1 MFGAE
6 YKLVANA
13 TVLTA
18 DDVREREIR
27 ASENNSDV
35 VLFLL
40 KRLDEARA
48 QNTDHQGGA
57 PNP

>member
-18 DDVREREIR
+18 DDVLEREIR
-27 ASENNSDV
+27 SRESNSDD

-40 KRLDEARA
+40 RRLDEARA
-48 QNTDHQGGA
+48 KDGA
-57 PNP
+57 AETV

>member
-1 MFGAE
+1 MFGAQ

-27 ASENNSDV
+27 ARESNSDD

-40 KRLDEARA
+40 RRLDEARA
-48 QNTDHQGGA
+48 QNGA
-57 PNP
+57 TEAV

>member
-6 YKLVANA
+6 YKLVADA

-27 ASENNSDV
+27 ASESNSDD

-40 KRLDEARA
+40 RRLDEARA
-48 QNTDHQGGA
+48 KDGA
-57 PNP
+57 TEAV